1 MKEQPATSAKGTM
14 REEER
19 GWADDERRDAEFIPD
34 AAPTDRQ
41 AAARCG
47 SNISASCVE
56 KVFVSQTDSYV
67 VGVLLVC
74 SHSLLYCPRSLT
86 GKIKKGVGWYVDAAP
101 TLSSKLQF
109 SASTMADV
117 IGLIGRTNRVR

>member
-19 GWADDERRDAEFIPD
+19 ARMGWADDDERRDAEFIPD

-86 GKIKKGVGWYVDAAP
+86 GKIKKGVG
-101 TLSSKLQF
+101 
-109 SASTMADV
+109 
-117 IGLIGRTNRVR
+117 